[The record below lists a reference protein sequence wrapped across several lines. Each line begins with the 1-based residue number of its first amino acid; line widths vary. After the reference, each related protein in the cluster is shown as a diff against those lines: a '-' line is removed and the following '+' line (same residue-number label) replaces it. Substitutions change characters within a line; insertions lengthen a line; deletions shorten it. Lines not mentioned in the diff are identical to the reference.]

1 MSLASS
7 RAEEGCQISVPE
19 ILDSVQN
26 RSCIILN
33 LFFFFFCSHNRCSK
47 NCLVLHLMQLIK
59 TPSGDESSAG
69 PAIQLQE
76 AKYIQRLKTQKAIIY
91 RGQLDIENTTGHKIL
106 VVHCSFPYL
115 ETRKKKKK
123 KRIVSV
129 WLPFF
134 THKSQGSSQTSSPL
148 PFFVCWGKKVS
159 GLPERD
165 MPHRDMPHRDM

>member
-115 ETRKKKKK
+115 ETGKKKK
-123 KRIVSV
+123 KREQSAYGCH
-129 WLPFF
+129 F
-134 THKSQGSSQTSSPL
+134 SPISL
-148 PFFVCWGKKVS
+148 KEVHRHHLHYHFLYAG
-159 GLPERD
+159 ERK
-165 MPHRDMPHRDM
+165 